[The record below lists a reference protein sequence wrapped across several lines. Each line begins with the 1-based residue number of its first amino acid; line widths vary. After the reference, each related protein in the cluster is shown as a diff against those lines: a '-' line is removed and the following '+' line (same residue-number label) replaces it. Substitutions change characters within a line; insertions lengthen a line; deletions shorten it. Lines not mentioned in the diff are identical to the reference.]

1 VDAVSAGVNQATTTE
16 PSPHSPPGR
25 WFAEAGRFEKDQQT
39 AQVAA
44 QLRSISMKF
53 AKWIVMGSGGVV
65 LALLCVVLISPR
77 TAHALVAALVQ
88 VTNTRS
94 NPVPTQDVDIAAR
107 HPYTATCNIFGSG
120 GAFVFCQPT
129 PAPPTTGFETVIQSV
144 NIQLNQDTGSVQ
156 PAITDLSFSTGG
168 GFYTNYVPFVAQ
180 GPGNWVASQ
189 LTAIYVDPVSF
200 NPLQCATL
208 FNSGTATMN
217 CTVTG
222 YTVAVP

>member
-1 VDAVSAGVNQATTTE
+1 
-16 PSPHSPPGR
+16 
-25 WFAEAGRFEKDQQT
+25 
-39 AQVAA
+39 
-44 QLRSISMKF
+44 MKF

-77 TAHALVAALVQ
+77 TAHSLVAALVQ

-107 HPYTATCNIFGSG
+107 RPFTATCSVLGSS
-120 GAFVFCQPT
+120 GAFVVCQPT
-129 PAPPTTGFETVIQSV
+129 PAPPTSGYETVIQSV
-144 NIQLNQDTGSVQ
+144 NIQLNQDAGTVQ
-156 PAITDLSFSTGG
+156 PAIMDLSFSTGG
-168 GFYTNYVPFVAQ
+168 AEYVHYAPFIPT
-180 GPGNWVASQ
+180 GTGNWVASE
-189 LTAIYVDPVSF
+189 LTAIYVDPSAF

-208 FNSGTATMN
+208 FNNGTATMN